1 MVRLMSAIGVK
12 ISKMG
17 LEKKLGQMER
27 DMKVHTDL
35 GLNMEKGIFH
45 GQMAQV
51 IKENFK
57 ITT

>member
-1 MVRLMSAIGVK
+1 MSAIGVK

-17 LEKKLGQMER
+17 LVKKLGRMVR

-35 GLNMEKGIFH
+35 GLSTEKGIFH

-51 IKENFK
+51 IKENSK

>member
-1 MVRLMSAIGVK
+1 MLAIGVK

-17 LEKKLGQMER
+17 LVKKLGRMER

>member
-1 MVRLMSAIGVK
+1 MWVIGVK
-12 ISKMG
+12 ISKMV
-17 LEKKLGQMER
+17 LVKKLGRMER
-27 DMKVHTDL
+27 DMKEHTDL